1 MIDVA
6 AAIICGDKGK
16 ILICQRQGGGNCADR
31 WEFPGGKIEP
41 GETCEECLHRE
52 IMEEFNLEIRVG
64 KFFMETSYDYSF
76 GTFVLEVYFAA
87 CPDPEI
93 PELFEHEQAR
103 WVDVEDLPEYNFSP
117 ADLPVVEEL
126 LKLDDLETRLF

>member
-1 MIDVA
+1 MKRVA
-6 AAIICGDKGK
+6 AGIIVCNNK
-16 ILICQRQGGGNCADR
+16 ILIAQRKRGKDLEYF

-64 KFFMETSYDYSF
+64 KFFIETSYDYSF
-76 GTFVLEVYFAA
+76 GTFVL
-87 CPDPEI
+87 
-93 PELFEHEQAR
+93 EQAR